1 MGILDLF
8 GKKDV
13 SDDLTKKIPY
23 AIRYR
28 FNPYRLV
35 ANRNNSIMLILN
47 IKNLSSEPLMTS
59 VVIKVPKALGFDQTG
74 LGAVREI
81 RVGNIASKEE
91 KELTAELFGRTQTSP
106 GEYKMLV
113 TAFSHYRDYAHIL
126 NSETKKIS
134 LRVV

>member
-1 MGILDLF
+1 MGIMDLF

-23 AIRYR
+23 VMRYR

-35 ANRNNSIMLILN
+35 ANRNNSVRLMLTV
-47 IKNLSSEPLMTS
+47 KNATGEPLMTS
-59 VVIKVPKALGFDQTG
+59 VVLKVSKGLGFDESC
-74 LGAVREI
+74 LGQVREI
-81 RVGNIASKEE
+81 RFGNVGPKEE
-91 KELTAELFGRTQTSP
+91 KELDVEIFGKLQTQP
-106 GEYKMLV
+106 GEYKVLV

-126 NSETKKIS
+126 NSESKKIG

>member
-8 GKKDV
+8 GKTDV

-23 AIRYR
+23 VMKYR

-35 ANRNNSIMLILN
+35 ANKNNSVRLMLTV
-47 IKNLSSEPLMTS
+47 KNATNEPLMTS
-59 VVIKVPKALGFDQTG
+59 VVIKVQMGLGFDQSC
-74 LGAVREI
+74 LGQVREI
-81 RVGNIASKEE
+81 RFGNMAPKDE
-91 KELTAELFGRTQTSP
+91 KELDVEIFGKLQTAP
-106 GEYKMLV
+106 GEYKVLI

-126 NSETKKIS
+126 NSESKKIS